1 MKQEFALFS
10 HNLRLGKCL
19 TLRKSKGHFVCSW
32 RCDRCRCRRRRCW
45 RFRCCRQSIKRTSSS
60 TSLLWFLFFAMLLFL
75 LPRLLFILAHFYAL
89 CTAHC
94 AAICCLPLFLCRLSS
109 TIVFVF
115 VFIILFFRYCGL
127 PSAVCWPL
135 NLIPTYLA
143 NKINLP
149 QLVWAQCQ
157 GSVRFNVC
165 RRLTGPRV
173 CVSATPWDSLCF
185 LWVADISLSF
195 SYSCFLSLS
204 FCCFWLR
211 LINKAVN
218 KA

>member
-1 MKQEFALFS
+1 MWFLSVIIASALDDWITDYFATKQLCYHLIWSIWRHLFNILKLGNVKQEFALFS

-32 RCDRCRCRRRRCW
+32 RCDRCRCRRRRRRCW

-157 GSVRFNVC
+157 GQLGFSSV
-165 RRLTGPRV
+165 
-173 CVSATPWDSLCF
+173 
-185 LWVADISLSF
+185 
-195 SYSCFLSLS
+195 
-204 FCCFWLR
+204 
-211 LINKAVN
+211 
-218 KA
+218 

>member
-1 MKQEFALFS
+1 MKQEFALVS
-10 HNLRLGKCL
+10 HNLRLFLARKMPDL
-19 TLRKSKGHFVCSW
+19 TQMQRPFCVCSW
-32 RCDRCRCRRRRCW
+32 RCDLCRCRRRRCW
-45 RFRCCRQSIKRTSSS
+45 RFRCCRQSIKRTS
-60 TSLLWFLFFAMLLFL
+60 TSLLWFLFFAMLL

-94 AAICCLPLFLCRLSS
+94 AAICCLPLFFLYRLSS

-115 VFIILFFRYCGL
+115 VFIILFFRHCGL

-157 GSVRFNVC
+157 GQLGFSSV
-165 RRLTGPRV
+165 
-173 CVSATPWDSLCF
+173 
-185 LWVADISLSF
+185 
-195 SYSCFLSLS
+195 
-204 FCCFWLR
+204 
-211 LINKAVN
+211 
-218 KA
+218 